1 MLEPKEHGH
10 LSEEQIVQFA
20 LEMAGD
26 EESRHL
32 QGCELCRSEAES
44 YRRTLAHLGH
54 WSAPGRAPDYGY
66 EVWRKLAP
74 QVRRRARWLRPAVWG
89 WATVAAVGALLA
101 LTLLVPRH
109 GTMPNRL
116 AQGTESVAVPARLLQ
131 AAVKDHVQRAD
142 QLLSQIETQS
152 GERAVTRLDVASE
165 REAIR
170 DLIAENRLYRQTAE
184 QEDDRRTA
192 GLLADLETALVALK
206 HDPQRVSAADARVLR
221 NRLMKAEGLNRPGT
235 RDVSSSGSET
245 QGVKRVPL

>member
-74 QVRRRARWLRPAVWG
+74 QV
-89 WATVAAVGALLA
+89 
-101 LTLLVPRH
+101 
-109 GTMPNRL
+109 
-116 AQGTESVAVPARLLQ
+116 
-131 AAVKDHVQRAD
+131 
-142 QLLSQIETQS
+142 
-152 GERAVTRLDVASE
+152 
-165 REAIR
+165 
-170 DLIAENRLYRQTAE
+170 
-184 QEDDRRTA
+184 
-192 GLLADLETALVALK
+192 
-206 HDPQRVSAADARVLR
+206 
-221 NRLMKAEGLNRPGT
+221 
-235 RDVSSSGSET
+235 
-245 QGVKRVPL
+245 